1 MCVHD
6 VSGQPAITMHIL
18 PKPCA
23 VRSAGTRLQVDQA
36 TARWRN
42 KYGKK
47 RNKHRSSNKMSKT
60 FLKRRLMTRMGLRA
74 VQGHRDVG
82 NEGVDRYIDA
92 NERLAV
98 ILGAPGGDL
107 VSGEHAIADQLR
119 QADSSLIITT
129 IDDLV
134 SMHYSTGHLG
144 AAQPLILA
152 WEDTKG
158 SIRFIVRF

>member
-1 MCVHD
+1 
-6 VSGQPAITMHIL
+6 
-18 PKPCA
+18 
-23 VRSAGTRLQVDQA
+23 
-36 TARWRN
+36 
-42 KYGKK
+42 
-47 RNKHRSSNKMSKT
+47 MSKT

-107 VSGEHAIADQLR
+107 VSGEYAIADELR